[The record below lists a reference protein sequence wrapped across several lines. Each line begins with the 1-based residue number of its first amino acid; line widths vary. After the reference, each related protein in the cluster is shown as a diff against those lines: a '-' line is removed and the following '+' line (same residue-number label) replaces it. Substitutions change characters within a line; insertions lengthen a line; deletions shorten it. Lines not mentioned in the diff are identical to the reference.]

1 MNQGNQRIQL
11 TKRLLKEALL
21 DLIKQKDLDKISV
34 TELCRH
40 AGINRATFYRHYQ
53 IPRDV
58 LMEIQ
63 TDLYKEIVT
72 GFSLP
77 KTTDDLKPVFL
88 HFCHYIEENSS
99 LVQVLLFNNSE
110 TTFALFLNEIIE
122 DIWQDLTEREE
133 SLALSREEIQLML
146 WYVSG
151 GSYFLLRRWL
161 QGNIRKNADEMAE
174 YLYTLVMKTEH
185 LITRSKV
192 N

>member
-1 MNQGNQRIQL
+1 MNQDNQRIQL

-21 DLIKQKDLDKISV
+21 ELIKQKELDKISV

-63 TDLYKEIVT
+63 TDFYKKIVK

-77 KTTDDLKPVFL
+77 ETMEDLRPVFL
-88 HFCHYIEENSS
+88 HFCHYIEENRD
-99 LVQVLLFNNSE
+99 LVQVLLFHNSE
-110 TTFALFLNEIIE
+110 ETFAVFLNDIIE
-122 DIWQDLTEREE
+122 DIWQDLTKKEE
-133 SLALSREEIQLML
+133 AIALSREEIQLML
-146 WYVSG
+146 WYISG

-185 LITRSKV
+185 LITRNKP